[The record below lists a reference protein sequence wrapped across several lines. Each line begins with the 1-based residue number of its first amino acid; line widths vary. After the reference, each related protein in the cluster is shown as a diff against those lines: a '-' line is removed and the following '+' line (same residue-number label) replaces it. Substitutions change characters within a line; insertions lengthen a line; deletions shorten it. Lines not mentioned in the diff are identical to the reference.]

1 MQKGTVLIIE
11 DNQDIL
17 DVVRSMLEAEGFTVI
32 AREDCA
38 TALSYLTVGRP
49 DVILTDLMMAEM
61 TGLEFIHLVRRITNY
76 DRIPI
81 IAMSAYDKTY
91 LAAAIVAG
99 AITALHKPE
108 DLDILVDTVK
118 SVLPPKASAPNELKR
133 WHS

>member
-1 MQKGTVLIIE
+1 MPKGTVLIIE

-32 AREDCA
+32 AREDCV

-118 SVLPPKASAPNELKR
+118 SVLPPKASAPNDVKR